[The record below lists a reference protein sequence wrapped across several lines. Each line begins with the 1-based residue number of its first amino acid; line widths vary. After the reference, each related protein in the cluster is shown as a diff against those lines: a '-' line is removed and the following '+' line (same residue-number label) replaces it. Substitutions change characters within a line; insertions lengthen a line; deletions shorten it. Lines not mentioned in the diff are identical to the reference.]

1 LTIFPNP
8 VSNQSTISFS
18 LNKASRINIEVIDM
32 QGKVVTVLVDEILGA
47 NKHSYTLNKKLESG
61 VYLLKSSVNGVIH
74 TEKIEVVK

>member
-1 LTIFPNP
+1 
-8 VSNQSTISFS
+8 
-18 LNKASRINIEVIDM
+18 M

-47 NKHSYTLNKKLESG
+47 NKHSYTFNKKLESG